1 MHNRRF
7 LAFIQKTPNEIERED
22 VRTYLAYLLADKK
35 QKPASVHLALSS
47 LKFFYET
54 VLKKKIF
61 EDIKSPKKENKLPT
75 VLTKSEIKKMIDITK
90 NQKHKLLISFLY
102 SSGLRVSEA
111 VHLKVDD
118 LDLDEKMGRVIAGKG
133 KKDRNII
140 LSKQLI
146 EQLQLY
152 LQERKYKSSYVF
164 PGEGGKEHLS
174 IRMAQR
180 IVQNAAT
187 KAGIR
192 KRVFCHAL
200 RSSFATHL
208 LEDGV
213 NIRYIQVLLGHSS
226 ISVTERYL
234 QVSTDQL
241 KKIKSPFDDMEDK

>member
-1 MHNRRF
+1 
-7 LAFIQKTPNEIERED
+7 
-22 VRTYLAYLLADKK
+22 
-35 QKPASVHLALSS
+35 
-47 LKFFYET
+47 
-54 VLKKKIF
+54 
-61 EDIKSPKKENKLPT
+61 
-75 VLTKSEIKKMIDITK
+75 
-90 NQKHKLLISFLY
+90 
-102 SSGLRVSEA
+102 
-111 VHLKVDD
+111 
-118 LDLDEKMGRVIAGKG
+118 MGRVIAGKG